1 MPVMNLHGEMTATE
15 AMEILRSRILVDGFG
30 LLLDPQASRGAY
42 LHDAASGAEF
52 LDFYAFFASQ
62 PVTYA
67 HPKMRDPEFQARL
80 LVAATTK
87 VANSDVYTKFYAEFV
102 RTLDEV
108 AGLPGFERF
117 FFIEGGALAIE
128 NGLKAAFDWKVRR
141 NLAAGRGELGSQVI
155 HFRRAFHGRSGY
167 TMSLTNTDP
176 KKVMYYPK
184 FCWPRIDNPAINF
197 ALPEPARTQDVQQR
211 EERAIAQIEQAVA
224 ANPHDIAALI
234 IEPIQGEGGDNHF
247 RGEFLRRLRELC
259 DRHEMLLIF
268 DEVQCGVG
276 ITGKMWCCQHFDV
289 LPDIL
294 CFGKKMQVCGVMA
307 GPRLDEVP
315 DNVFRLS
322 SRINST
328 WGGNIVD
335 MVRATQYLR
344 IIEEEK
350 LVERAARTG
359 EHLLEGLHRLAG
371 RHALVSAVRGRG
383 LMCAFDLPDAAT
395 RDALRR
401 ALYERR
407 MLALPSGERSLRFR
421 PVLDVPIEDIDR
433 GLEILDEALSD
444 LAV

>member
-1 MPVMNLHGEMTATE
+1 MPVMNLDEEMTAAE
-15 AMEILRSRILVDGFG
+15 AMEVLRSRILVDGFG
-30 LLLDPQASRGAY
+30 FLLDPQASRGAY
-42 LHDAASGAEF
+42 LHDAASGMEF

-87 VANSDVYTKFYAEFV
+87 VANSDIYTKFYAEFV

-108 AGLPGFERF
+108 AGLPGFERY
-117 FFIEGGALAIE
+117 FFIEGGALGIE
-128 NGLKAAFDWKVRR
+128 NALKAAFDWKVRR

-155 HFRRAFHGRSGY
+155 HFRQAFHGRTGY

-184 FCWPRIDNPAINF
+184 FRWPRIDNPALDF
-197 ALPEPARTQDVQQR
+197 SLPEPARTQNVQRR
-211 EERAIAQIEQAVA
+211 EEQAVA
-224 ANPHDIAALI
+224 QIERAVAENPHDIAALI

-294 CFGKKMQVCGVMA
+294 CFGKKMQVCGLMA
-307 GPRLDEVP
+307 GTRIDEVP
-315 DNVFRLS
+315 DNVFRVS

-328 WGGNIVD
+328 WGGNLAD

-344 IIEEEK
+344 IIDAEN
-350 LVERAARTG
+350 LVDRAARTG

-371 RHALVSAVRGRG
+371 RHALMSAVRGRG
-383 LMCAFDLPDAAT
+383 LMCAFDLPDAAA

-407 MLALPSGERSLRFR
+407 MLTLPCGERSLRFR
-421 PVLDVPIEDIDR
+421 PVLDVSSEDVDR
-433 GLEILDEALSD
+433 GLEVLDEALAS
-444 LAV
+444 LSQ